1 MKKIKYDLDTKIID
15 LNDENIKYY
24 NLDKKY
30 LYSYDKLIKPLSK
43 SSKSLSSKPLSKKF
57 GGNKIISTFHSLPSY
72 EENEKSRKII
82 ENFDGIKK
90 HIPFDYDGTI
100 YYMEIAGRS
109 DRLIISIS
117 SDKKHKNE
125 LLHISLISESFFHIT
140 FIHNR
145 AHYKLYLY
153 ENPSDFEDIIKFV
166 YYNYIY
172 YIYYIIENISTIDTT
187 SFNDVYNNNWRNEIL
202 PNPDILRIFFLNLN
216 ILYAGLYYLFTI
228 SSHQSMNIRD
238 FLLSS
243 AD

>member
-1 MKKIKYDLDTKIID
+1 MKKTKTKNDLDINIID
-15 LNDENIKYY
+15 LNEKNIKYY

-43 SSKSLSSKPLSKKF
+43 SSKPLSKKF

-82 ENFDGIKK
+82 EKFDGIKK
-90 HIPFDYDGTI
+90 HIPFDYNGTI

-140 FIHNR
+140 FIHKR
-145 AHYKLYLY
+145 GHYKLYLY
-153 ENPSDFEDIIKFV
+153 ENPSNFEDMIKFI

-172 YIYYIIENISTIDTT
+172 YISNIYSNDIT
-187 SFNDVYNNNWRNEIL
+187 SFNHVYNNNWRNDII
-202 PNPDILRIFFLNLN
+202 PNPDILNTIFLNLN

-228 SSHQSMNIRD
+228 SSHQNMNIHD
-238 FLLSS
+238 FLLSLS
-243 AD
+243 H